1 MTVLAETSERGLR
14 KLTLSVRRPGENVP
28 AVVWLPDSDAARW
41 PAVLLSHG
49 GGLHKEARYITRLAE
64 RLVRDL
70 GCAAVAIDQP
80 YHGERTPPGERGLT
94 PLERRSRIG
103 LDAWRAR
110 NSSATAQ
117 AVDDWQATIDA
128 VRGLGAGE
136 AAPFGYFGLSLGTRF
151 GIPLTAVEPRITC
164 AVFGLFGHPGAG
176 DVDAAGFAEATRQ
189 ITVPVLFLMQWDDE
203 LFPRDG
209 GLALFDRL
217 GSARKTLHANPG
229 SHTQIPP
236 PEMVSMIGFF
246 RRQFRGGDQAS
257 TD

>member
-1 MTVLAETSERGLR
+1 MSVLAETSEQGVR
-14 KLTLSVRRPGENVP
+14 KLTLSVERPGENVP
-28 AVVWLPDSDAARW
+28 AVVWLPGSADGPW
-41 PAVLLSHG
+41 PAVLLGHG
-49 GGLHKEARYITRLAE
+49 GGLHKEARYITRLAA

-80 YHGERTPPGERGLT
+80 YHGERTPAGERGLT
-94 PLERRSRIG
+94 PLERRSRMG

-117 AVDDWQATIDA
+117 AVADWQATIDE
-128 VRGLGAGE
+128 VRGLGAGD
-136 AAPFGYFGLSLGTRF
+136 AAPFGYFGLSMGTRF
-151 GIPLTAVEPRITC
+151 GVPLTAAEPRIAS

-176 DVDAAGFAEATRQ
+176 DVDAAGFADAARR

-217 GSARKTLHANPG
+217 GSPGKTLHANPG
-229 SHTQIPP
+229 SPMQLPP
-236 PEMVSMIGFF
+236 PEMFSVLQFF
-246 RRQFRGGDQAS
+246 DRQFHGGAQDQR
-257 TD
+257 T